1 MSESDDATNM
11 KNIFE
16 YDEESFKM
24 SEGDDAT
31 NMKNIFEDVVRNI
44 SLKTGSFV
52 VPIILYIISFF
63 QLFNHSS
70 AEYLSWILLF
80 ILNNTFPFVWMK
92 EFVKMGTH
100 VGKSEKASGSMIL
113 YSYMSII
120 VTYFFQFI
128 ILLFV
133 ILKNENVRSGKERR
147 GEYEKEGN
155 QNIKTNNFGVELRD
169 KIISI
174 LFITSNVLIWA
185 MVGDLFST
193 YLDPTKTDI
202 GVLREDFPI
211 GTRIKAFTDLI
222 PGILD
227 SMDRNWHGLLSVL
240 MPFPN
245 LSKAFLMY
253 CITFLIVIFSFFIRF
268 KYRRIDQ
275 KKQKDISGNRSL
287 VTDDYDIVNIGNLFG
302 DDFYN
307 NIIHYRNLAKVVL
320 VLLITVPILFL
331 IGYFIFKSQL
341 TGYNKK
347 TSLIILLV
355 VIIICIVIS
364 LSVLFS
370 PTSKLFES
378 NDREYYT
385 EDIVFQDLSLSS
397 TINSNFP
404 NHNPNPNINL
414 RLFGE
419 NTVRD
424 IINRTAYLFN
434 QEIFISDGDDKFYN
448 VHNKDKNTEYS
459 GVNVTNTEKNWKYLE
474 HKYKNLDTEI
484 PYIDKDMLT
493 EFTKDQGTMIHFQ
506 HNMEQIYGNST
517 KLENKSKTHYKWD
530 RINMANDSFY
540 GKSFT
545 YNDTL
550 EFKWKKKILESKKNN
565 KQLKQ
570 FIFFLMCLFFGILG
584 SPVVITLF
592 ELLIHTLSEHWFLAA
607 TTNSLFCSFISFML
621 VLTFTMFGIGNGEDF
636 LKDHNYKKLQ
646 TFLAVLITMAI
657 SSLFALSTQYNI
669 FLGIW
674 KIPGSIISMF
684 LKTFAPLL
692 IMLFTSLSMFYSYEN
707 YKIFRKITAE

>member
-16 YDEESFKM
+16 DF
-24 SEGDDAT
+24 
-31 NMKNIFEDVVRNI
+31 VRNI

-92 EFVKMGTH
+92 EFVKMGAL

-133 ILKNENVRSGKERR
+133 ILKNENVRRGKERR

-174 LFITSNVLIWA
+174 LFITSNVLIWV

-275 KKQKDISGNRSL
+275 DKQKDISGNRSL

-307 NIIHYRNLAKVVL
+307 NIIHYRNLAKVVF
-320 VLLITVPILFL
+320 VLLITLICPIVFS
-331 IGYFIFKSQL
+331 IWYFIFKGEL
-341 TGYNKK
+341 TGDQKK

-355 VIIICIVIS
+355 FIIICIVIS
-364 LSVLFS
+364 LSVVFS
-370 PTSKLFES
+370 PKSDLFES
-378 NDREYYT
+378 NDEEYYT
-385 EDIVFQDLSLSS
+385 EDIVFTDLSSKS

-404 NHNPNPNINL
+404 NQTIGTDALLTLSGNIIVE
-414 RLFGE
+414 R
-419 NTVRD
+419 
-424 IINRTAYLFN
+424 IINDIAFFFN
-434 QEIFISDGDDKFYN
+434 QQIFIYDNDISVND
-448 VHNKDKNTEYS
+448 TER
-459 GVNVTNTEKNWKYLE
+459 NWKYLE

-484 PYIDKDMLT
+484 PYIAKNMLT

-517 KLENKSKTHYKWD
+517 KLKKNSESQTYYISD
-530 RINMANDSFY
+530 RNTMANDSFV

-550 EFKWKKKILESKKNN
+550 EFKWKNKILESKKNN
-565 KQLKQ
+565 KPLKQ

-592 ELLIHTLSEHWFLAA
+592 ELLIHTLSEHWYFAA
-607 TTNSLFCSFISFML
+607 TTNRLFFYFIVIMIG
-621 VLTFTMFGIGNGEDF
+621 LTFTMFGIGNENEEF
-636 LKDHNYKKLQ
+636 LIDHNYKKLQ
-646 TFLAVLITMAI
+646 TFLAVLITMII
-657 SSLFALSTQYNI
+657 SSFFALSTQYNI

-692 IMLFTSLSMFYSYEN
+692 IMLFTSLAMFYSYEN
-707 YKIFRKITAE
+707 YKVFRKITAE

>member
-1 MSESDDATNM
+1 MSDN
-11 KNIFE
+11 
-16 YDEESFKM
+16 
-24 SEGDDAT
+24 DDAT
-31 NMKNIFEDVVRNI
+31 NMKNIFEDFVRNI
-44 SLKTGSFV
+44 SLETGSFV

-92 EFVKMGTH
+92 EFVKMGAL

-128 ILLFV
+128 MLLFV
-133 ILKNENVRSGKERR
+133 ILKNENVRRGKERR

-193 YLDPTKTDI
+193 YLDPTKKDI
-202 GVLREDFPI
+202 GKLREDFPI

-275 KKQKDISGNRSL
+275 DKQKDISGNRSL
-287 VTDDYDIVNIGNLFG
+287 VTDGYDIVNIGNLFG

-320 VLLITVPILFL
+320 VLLITLICPIVFSIL
-331 IGYFIFKSQL
+331 YFIFKSQL
-341 TGYNKK
+341 TGDQKK

-355 VIIICIVIS
+355 LIIICIVIS
-364 LSVLFS
+364 LSVVFS
-370 PTSKLFES
+370 PKSDLFES
-378 NDREYYT
+378 NDEEYYT
-385 EDIVFQDLSLSS
+385 EDIGFTDLSLNSDIS
-397 TINSNFP
+397 SNFDQTLSG
-404 NHNPNPNINL
+404 NI
-414 RLFGE
+414 
-419 NTVRD
+419 TVKN
-424 IINRTAYLFN
+424 IINGTAYFFN
-434 QEIFISDGDDKFYN
+434 QQIFIYDK
-448 VHNKDKNTEYS
+448 DISNTDTE
-459 GVNVTNTEKNWKYLE
+459 TNTSTNWTYLE

-484 PYIDKDMLT
+484 PYIDKNNKQMLT
-493 EFTKDQGTMIHFQ
+493 KFTEDQGFMIHFQ
-506 HNMEQIYGNST
+506 HNMEQIYGNSK
-517 KLENKSKTHYKWD
+517 KLKKNSENRTYYSVD
-530 RINMANDSFY
+530 RNTYLNDSSFV

-545 YNDTL
+545 YNNTL
-550 EFKWKKKILESKKNN
+550 NFKWNKKNHELKKNN
-565 KQLKQ
+565 NQLKQ

-592 ELLIHTLSEHWFLAA
+592 ELLFQTVSNRWFLAA
-607 TTNSLFCSFISFML
+607 TTNYLFVSFIVIMIA
-621 VLTFTMFGIGNGEDF
+621 LTFTMFGKGLSDKF
-636 LKDHNYKKLQ
+636 LMDNNYKKLQ

-674 KIPGSIISMF
+674 KIPGSIICMF
-684 LKTFAPLL
+684 LKTVAPLL

-707 YKIFRKITAE
+707 YKVFRKITAE